1 VKDPASAA
9 ARLVAWIAQNIRP
22 EPGDGV
28 TLTDPRRTLRL
39 KKGDA
44 RARLLLFLAMAR
56 SANLPARS
64 VSGLLAVP
72 GGFRYHD
79 WAEIYA
85 SGWIAVDP
93 ALGQPVADPGRIR
106 LATGRLGRE
115 SDLVWRAGGLRP
127 QPLRAADSKP

>member
-1 VKDPASAA
+1 
-9 ARLVAWIAQNIRP
+9 
-22 EPGDGV
+22 
-28 TLTDPRRTLRL
+28 
-39 KKGDA
+39 
-44 RARLLLFLAMAR
+44 
-56 SANLPARS
+56 